1 MKHISLE
8 IILKMK
14 LFGGNFCFKEIIL
27 TQNSKI
33 EKLVLP
39 AAGTLKELS
48 PLRIIVGWSLG
59 KPTKNASGLDFQ
71 MGCVA
76 H

>member
-39 AAGTLKELS
+39 AARDLKRAE
-48 PLRIIVGWSLG
+48 
-59 KPTKNASGLDFQ
+59 PTKNY
-71 MGCVA
+71 CVLEFR
-76 H
+76 